1 MNPQLMTN
9 PPIKQQA
16 PNLGIR
22 SFMNLFLKNP
32 SKFFHLGIF
41 VPDRLLKVH
50 SIANFSIDMPR
61 MMKRV

>member
-22 SFMNLFLKNP
+22 SFMNLFLKTLQNFFIRVSSFRIDR
-32 SKFFHLGIF
+32 SKYIL
-41 VPDRLLKVH
+41 
-50 SIANFSIDMPR
+50 
-61 MMKRV
+61 